1 MSFRITCPKCAARYT
16 LGPEFAGQTVR
27 CRNCSEVFTATASEP
42 LPAQPVAAVPVATDA
57 LQTRPGSVP
66 PPVPARPGAPP
77 LPPRARRAEPVDPE
91 RSPVVWIIIGVS
103 AVVLFLVAAGVTFV
117 MLRHRTEAAAQADQE
132 RDAQAVNVQ
141 VGNFAAG
148 RQGAQPNA
156 IEKAPPMR
164 FDPVPPVPPAPP
176 IVVPPPPAVVIRA
189 PEPEGEKVVRP
200 LPAPVADV
208 AVGGN
213 GRYLVLHLPTR
224 RELAVFD
231 VNEAKLVK
239 ALTAPAEKIVFAA
252 GMDKLVAVEIDTGK
266 VHRWSLTTFEHEAE
280 GQLGMKVPPVA
291 AAMGSASNG
300 PLVVSCV
307 NWPVLGETVFFDVLT
322 MKRLE
327 TGMNAH
333 GIFQTSPT
341 VFLRASADGRLFT
354 CEQSANSGNIQLCS
368 LDNGHVEYS
377 AGGRGQSPIPSPDG
391 QVIYTVGGLQMPDFH
406 PIAGLDAACLPAHHG
421 PYWLSVPRPPGPRA
435 EGQPA
440 DVSVHL
446 AGNGVFARL
455 TDLEGAEGA
464 EPGDRTRLPL
474 DRRLHFIP
482 DAKVFVTIPAGNDR
496 LVLRK
501 FDPEAVLVKSDLD
514 FLLFTSRP
522 PASAAKGATYTY
534 PVRTK
539 SRNGGVRPKLEVSPP
554 GMALD
559 ENGKL
564 TWAVPADF
572 ADAEV
577 LVRVSATSDSG
588 QFASQSFRIGIVAGE
603 RK

>member
-66 PPVPARPGAPP
+66 PPVPARPAA
-77 LPPRARRAEPVDPE
+77 PRARRAEPVDPE
-91 RSPVVWIIIGVS
+91 RSPAVWITIGVS
-103 AVVLFLVAAGVTFV
+103 AVVLLLVAVGITIV
-117 MLRHRTEAAAQADQE
+117 MLRHRSEAARDDLE
-132 RDAQAVNVQ
+132 RDAQAVQVQ
-141 VGNFAAG
+141 MGKVGADW
-148 RQGAQPNA
+148 QGPPPNA
-156 IEKAPPMR
+156 LEKAQPMR
-164 FDPVPPVPPAPP
+164 FDPPPAPP
-176 IVVPPPPAVVIRA
+176 IVVPPPPPVVIRA

-239 ALTAPAEKIVFAA
+239 ALTTPAEKIVFAA
-252 GMDKLVAVEIDTGK
+252 GMDRLVAVEVETGK

-307 NWPVLGETVFFDVLT
+307 DWPQLGETVFFDVLT

-327 TGMNAH
+327 TGMNPH
-333 GIFQTSPT
+333 GIFHTSPT
-341 VFLRASADGRLFT
+341 VFLRASAGGRLFT
-354 CEQSANSGNIQLCS
+354 CDQSANSGNIQVCS
-368 LDNGHVEYS
+368 LVDGRVQYS

-406 PIAGLDAACLPAHHG
+406 PIAGLDGICLPAHHG
-421 PYWLSVPRPPGPRA
+421 PYWLSVPRPPGPGA

-440 DVSVHL
+440 DVSIHL
-446 AGNGVFARL
+446 AGNNGVFARL
-455 TDLEGAEGA
+455 TDLEGAEAA

-501 FDPEAVLVKSDLD
+501 FDPEPVLVKSDLD
-514 FLLFTSRP
+514 YLFFTSRP
-522 PASAAKGATYTY
+522 PASAAKGATYSY

-539 SRNGGVRPKLEVSPP
+539 SRKGGVRLQLDLSPP

-559 ENGKL
+559 ADGKL
-564 TWAVPADF
+564 TWDVPADF
-572 ADAEV
+572 ADTEV
-577 LVRVSATSDSG
+577 LVRVSATNDSG
-588 QFASQSFRIGIVAGE
+588 QFVSQSFRIGIVAAE